1 VTIKPQL
8 GGWRIR
14 AEYQGSLSASRS
26 ASAWINFVVDSA
38 QGAVPKAGPTCRPES
53 DLGFVA
59 AGMKVTCTVK
69 GFTQSSPAE
78 APTPA
83 AGVAALTKLVT
94 GIPLLKDPFRTN
106 LLADL
111 SDASTAISDKKPDNA
126 SAKLGDFI
134 TQIQAAPLR
143 AQLSSAQRSSL
154 VDLAT
159 SIRSALAS
167 RH

>member
-1 VTIKPQL
+1 
-8 GGWRIR
+8 
-14 AEYQGSLSASRS
+14 
-26 ASAWINFVVDSA
+26 
-38 QGAVPKAGPTCRPES
+38 
-53 DLGFVA
+53 
-59 AGMKVTCTVK
+59 M
-69 GFTQSSPAE
+69 
-78 APTPA
+78 
-83 AGVAALTKLVT
+83 TKLVS

-126 SAKLGDFI
+126 SAKLGDFS

-143 AQLSSAQRSSL
+143 AHLSSAQRSSL
-154 VDLAT
+154 LDLAT